1 MYCFGLWNKCLV
13 LSFNC
18 FTCWLIWVWKI
29 WVFNSFKVLPHSTF
43 DCKQL
48 IENCLKLN
56 WNERS
61 WSLNLTF
68 YDILVSSRYYY
79 YPKVGMYTIQGGKKK
94 KKKIPILSWH
104 LFKSK
109 SHMVFRRG
117 IVFHNP
123 CIRVKFIF
131 IMLKALFLFI
141 QNLEVECLDFELY

>member
-94 KKKIPILSWH
+94 KKRYQFCHGIFSNQNPTWFSVVE
-104 LFKSK
+104 LF
-109 SHMVFRRG
+109 
-117 IVFHNP
+117 
-123 CIRVKFIF
+123 FI
-131 IMLKALFLFI
+131 IHVLGLNLFL
-141 QNLEVECLDFELY
+141 LC